1 MAVEDFTTY
10 TEVDPNSHI
19 TITDANTIDFAALDQ
34 DETAY
39 VYRDLGA
46 AFFDGD
52 FEHLIAAQVTAQ
64 NSSAITNVWAMTN
77 SLNDWQSIKDA
88 DVLMIPIGGKE
99 AHNTMDETE
108 ALQVVKELRPKI
120 VIPCH
125 YNLPALF
132 TKEYCKADEAMF
144 KAEVEKLGTDC
155 RIMKY
160 GDAIAV

>member
-1 MAVEDFTTY
+1 MGFKSYLKSTK
-10 TEVDPNSHI
+10 NSPASQFQDTDGQNK
-19 TITDANTIDFAALDQ
+19 TITSNIDMKED
-34 DETAY
+34 
-39 VYRDLGA
+39 VPDLR
-46 AFFDGD
+46 
-52 FEHLIAAQVTAQ
+52 
-64 NSSAITNVWAMTN
+64 
-77 SLNDWQSIKDA
+77 IKNA

-99 AHNTMDETE
+99 AHNTMDENE
-108 ALQVVKELRPKI
+108 ALRVVKEASPKV